1 MNRIALL
8 LSKGQHEMTKPEGL
22 VFVCFF
28 LWGVFHFK
36 EILQW
41 QKSLQTY
48 TFGEAER
55 FRNCQGNCK
64 NIKKSEIICF
74 RVSVR

>member
-28 LWGVFHFK
+28 GGVFHFK

-41 QKSLQTY
+41 
-48 TFGEAER
+48 
-55 FRNCQGNCK
+55 
-64 NIKKSEIICF
+64 
-74 RVSVR
+74 